1 MQRVSRFAIVG
12 AVLLGLIGLT
22 PMKSPWQSLQAAPG
36 LNLLRGRST
45 VPSQWQSRAPGG
57 TPLLQRLLRYPA
69 EAFAGGSPSPSLASP
84 FALQFDGV
92 NDRVSFGAAPGLG
105 ATNFTIE
112 TWFVRQGPGIAV
124 NTGTGGV
131 VALPLVTKGM
141 AQAENSNQD
150 MNYFLGI
157 DTKTGALAADFEE
170 FGSPGTPGLNH
181 PIIGTTRITDGV
193 WYHAA
198 ATYDS
203 VSGAFRLYLN
213 GALDAS
219 VAVGAGIRPR
229 FDSIQHAALGAAFTS
244 AGSYAP
250 TTNGAFQGLMDEVRI
265 WNIARDQASIAATM
279 GVALPGPQS
288 GLIGRYSLDEGT
300 GTVANDTAGAATVS
314 NGTLGGSTPAVAG
327 GVPVWIEGPDFVS
340 VPRPAG
346 ANGIKLT
353 GLLPGT
359 TAAQAGD
366 YIALGPSAQL

>member
-22 PMKSPWQSLQAAPG
+22 PMKAPWQSLQAAPG

-45 VPSQWQSRAPGG
+45 VPAQWQSPAPGG
-57 TPLLQRLLRYPA
+57 TPLLQRLPRYPA

-92 NDRVSFGAAPGLG
+92 NDRVSFGAAPDL
-105 ATNFTIE
+105 APRTS
-112 TWFVRQGPGIAV
+112 RLKPGSSGRARHRGH
-124 NTGTGGV
+124 TGTGGV

-170 FGSPGTPGLNH
+170 FGLPGTPGLNH
-181 PIIGTTRITDGV
+181 SIIGSTRIVDGV

-198 ATYDS
+198 VTYDS
-203 VSGAFRLYLN
+203 VTGAFRLYLN

-219 VAVGAGIRPR
+219 LAVGAGIRPR

-250 TTNGAFQGLMDEVRI
+250 ATNGAFQGLMDEVRI

-279 GVALPGPQS
+279 GVAVPGPQS
-288 GLIGRYSLDEGT
+288 GLIGRFSLDEGT
-300 GTVANDTAGAATVS
+300 GTVANDTSGASTIS
-314 NGTLGGSTPAVAG
+314 NGTLGGSTPVVAG
-327 GVPVWIEGPDFVS
+327 GVLVWVEGPTS
-340 VPRPAG
+340 
-346 ANGIKLT
+346 
-353 GLLPGT
+353 
-359 TAAQAGD
+359 
-366 YIALGPSAQL
+366 